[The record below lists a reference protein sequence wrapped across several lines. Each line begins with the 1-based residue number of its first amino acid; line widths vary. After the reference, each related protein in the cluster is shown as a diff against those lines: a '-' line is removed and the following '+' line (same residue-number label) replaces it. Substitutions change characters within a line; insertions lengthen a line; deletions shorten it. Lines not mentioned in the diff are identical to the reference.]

1 MISISYIETL
11 VMHGFKRGTGS
22 GPLRLTLAWAE
33 AMKNWS
39 WDRIRYVISP
49 SHHVFGELQINAI
62 RAEVPLMPD
71 TYWAYGRPYGS
82 YPRTAFGEVAWSM
95 LNQELSIVRAR
106 ICSGAKSQEWVKK
119 PALFHA
125 FSSLSFFVF
134 EAS

>member
-1 MISISYIETL
+1 MR
-11 VMHGFKRGTGS
+11 GFKRGAGC

-71 TYWAYGRPYGS
+71 TYWAYGRQSGS
-82 YPRTAFGEVAWSM
+82 YAEPAPRPAASLPSRGQRGAAPARKQSGNGETASP
-95 LNQELSIVRAR
+95 R
-106 ICSGAKSQEWVKK
+106 
-119 PALFHA
+119 
-125 FSSLSFFVF
+125 
-134 EAS
+134 